1 MTPQFARQDFACVHA
16 ASLLNSAENCIS
28 WGLTQIKESLS
39 QVSQSAACQG
49 AVGEFKDQ
57 MSAERILDVRGLEQ
71 PEPLLRALA
80 ELESLLP
87 GDYIRMLSHRDPLLL
102 YSMLESQGF
111 SYTRCKDSGSVYE
124 ILIWRAGDV
133 AAERAAHA

>member
-1 MTPQFARQDFACVHA
+1 MSGGCR
-16 ASLLNSAENCIS
+16 
-28 WGLTQIKESLS
+28 
-39 QVSQSAACQG
+39 
-49 AVGEFKDQ
+49 EFKDQ
-57 MSAERILDVRGLEQ
+57 MSAERLLDVRGLEQ

-87 GDYIRMLSHRDPLLL
+87 GDYICMLSHRDPLLL
-102 YSMLESQGF
+102 YPMLESQGF
-111 SYTRCKDSGSVYE
+111 SYTRREDSASVYE